1 MKAVTSRTKKTTQA
15 KPTVLRLI
23 PQPHAPH
30 PHCQDV
36 ADGLAELK
44 LEALHGRHVGAL
56 IMVVHPDGT
65 STWDAYGTL
74 GEKDDKTMWAATN
87 LTTSVYNSCWKRA
100 SE

>member
-15 KPTVLRLI
+15 KPTVLRLL
-23 PQPHAPH
+23 PQPPAPH

-56 IMVVHPDGT
+56 ILVVHPDGT
-65 STWDAYGTL
+65 STWDAFGTL
-74 GEKDDKTMWAATN
+74 GEKNNKTAMLSAD
-87 LTTSVYNSCWKRA
+87 LTASVYKHCWKGTP
-100 SE
+100 E